1 MKKFIF
7 IFILLI
13 IFGGS
18 VSASSIDSKFN
29 ANGGP
34 SIISD
39 VSVIE
44 STTDSGGF
52 MRFGTNFSGTYSYQ
66 ASDLKVLTN
75 GANTVLNKN
84 SVVDGQ
90 LLATD
95 YDVKTTGGLNAFI
108 TTATASDQSNI
119 PDTSCD
125 SSGFLS
131 AGETTSS
138 RYPSHQVA
146 VGTYGAMGSGT
157 DKTYALLKTST
168 TVGDNLMAASN
179 EFALP
184 SGIYYD
190 NTRASAMVGFDKNT
204 TVANYKVDSNIHH
217 MIAANDTNTGTYGTA
232 EIVVEDATTVT
243 DDSTINEN
251 LVVANATTY
260 EGMSIERLNEY
271 VNETTNGSTTE
282 ETPEEMS
289 EEATNSTAEE

>member
-1 MKKFIF
+1 MEQFMKKIIL

-13 IFGGS
+13 MFGGS
-18 VSASSIDSKFN
+18 VSASLDSKFN
-29 ANGGP
+29 AIGGP

-39 VSVIE
+39 VSFIE

-52 MRFGTNFSGTYSYQ
+52 MRFGTNFSGSYSYQ

-75 GANTVLNKN
+75 GANSVVNKN

-131 AGETTSS
+131 AGETTNS
-138 RYPSHQVA
+138 RYPSYQVA

-184 SGIYYD
+184 SGTYYD
-190 NTRASAMVGFDKNT
+190 STRATAMVGFDKST
-204 TVANYKVDSNIHH
+204 AVANYRVDNNVHH
-217 MIAANDTNTGTYGTA
+217 MIAANDTTNGTYGTA
-232 EIVVEDATTVT
+232 EIVFKDATTVT
-243 DDSTINEN
+243 DDITINEN
-251 LVVANATTY
+251 LIVANATPY

-271 VNETTNGSTTE
+271 INETASNVSTTNDSTE
-282 ETPEEMS
+282 ET
-289 EEATNSTAEE
+289 